1 MAEDTLYPKGRSE
14 SNILKY
20 YILFHPL
27 SILPQTK
34 KEKMVQMIINTDSSG
49 LDVEI
54 RLDETNHFHKHY
66 NLGDDSTK
74 ARDGS
79 EAILG
84 RVTVIFGSIGCGGN
98 PLYPT
103 NMVFGFV
110 DQTY

>member
-1 MAEDTLYPKGRSE
+1 LAEDTLYPKGRSE

-34 KEKMVQMIINTDSSG
+34 KKKMVQMIINTDSSG

-54 RLDETNHFHKHY
+54 RLDGTNHFHKHY
-66 NLGDDSTK
+66 NLGDDSAK

-79 EAILG
+79 ESIPG
-84 RVTVIFGSIGCGGN
+84 RVTMIFGSIGCGGN
-98 PLYPT
+98 PLYPPT
-103 NMVFGFV
+103 WFLGS
-110 DQTY
+110 